1 MEIEMKMEMKNLL
14 VKNSIFAGQKQQ
26 HFYSQQQQ
34 QQQRNNSIINIS
46 RIIIAYLTIIKDIR

>member
-34 QQQRNNSIINIS
+34 QRNNSIINIS